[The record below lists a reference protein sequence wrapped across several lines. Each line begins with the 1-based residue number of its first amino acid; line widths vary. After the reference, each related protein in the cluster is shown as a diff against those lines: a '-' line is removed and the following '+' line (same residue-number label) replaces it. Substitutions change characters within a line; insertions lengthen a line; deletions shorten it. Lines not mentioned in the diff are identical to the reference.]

1 MYIRLDFGILVVPKK
16 MNQVKDQRTYS
27 WFEPSRLEHATFFSG
42 LGNTEEKQCS
52 TRNLMKNLVGYK

>member
-1 MYIRLDFGILVVPKK
+1 MYIGLDFGIVVVPKR

-27 WFEPSRLEHATFFSG
+27 WFELSRLEHATFFSV
-42 LGNTEEKQCS
+42 LGNIKEKQCS